1 MATFVA
7 MEPDI
12 QRFEDKLKNFVTLF
26 SRLRAENTEL
36 RQTIATKTDDV
47 KRVNEKLD
55 QARTRIE
62 ALIAQIPDQDAS
74 QP

>member
-1 MATFVA
+1 

>member
-7 MEPDI
+7 MDPDI